1 MFRVGGLREY
11 RLTTLP
17 PEGSHVPHHAVAP
30 VRSMSAPDMRLVL
43 TNRPQNVAL
52 VRQALS
58 GLAGAVGL
66 EEALLA
72 DVKTA
77 VSEACNNV
85 VLHAYPEGVGP
96 LEVYACPDGST
107 LEIVV
112 RDVGEGI
119 QPRTP
124 EPEAGMSG
132 VGLSLIQA
140 LTERVE
146 FVGGVGEGTEVRMAF
161 RADVPLRTEH
171 VESGNG
177 NGGLPEGETVVSV
190 TQSLAGPVLGSVI
203 AVLAARAGFSIER
216 LSDAQLITDAIAA
229 HAAGAFVGQRINT
242 AIESSD
248 RQLDLRLGPLV
259 AGGGNALVTASAIGG
274 LEPVLER
281 LTDEVVVEPADDG
294 EQLRLT
300 IVDRR

>member
-1 MFRVGGLREY
+1 
-11 RLTTLP
+11 
-17 PEGSHVPHHAVAP
+17 
-30 VRSMSAPDMRLVL
+30 MSAPDMRLLL

-52 VRQALS
+52 VRQAIG

-66 EEALLA
+66 EDSLLA

-85 VLHAYPEGVGP
+85 VLHAYPDGEGA
-96 LEVYACPDGST
+96 LEVYACPDGT
-107 LEIVV
+107 RLEVVV
-112 RDVGEGI
+112 RDQGEGI
-119 QPRTP
+119 QPSTP
-124 EPEAGMSG
+124 EPEATMHG

-146 FVGGVGEGTEVRMAF
+146 FIGGVGEGTEVRMAF
-161 RADVPLRTEH
+161 RADVSLRTEH
-171 VESGNG
+171 VENENG
-177 NGGLPEGETVVSV
+177 QALPEGETVVSV

-229 HAAGAFVGQRINT
+229 HAAGPFAGHRVSA
-242 AIESSD
+242 AIEAGD
-248 RQLDLRLGPLV
+248 RRLDLHLGPLV
-259 AGGGNALVTASAIGG
+259 AGGGNALVTASAVGG

-281 LTDEVVVEPADDG
+281 LTDELLVEPVDGG

-300 IVDRR
+300 ILDRR

>member
-1 MFRVGGLREY
+1 
-11 RLTTLP
+11 
-17 PEGSHVPHHAVAP
+17 
-30 VRSMSAPDMRLVL
+30 MSAPDMRLVL

-52 VRQALS
+52 VRQGLS
-58 GLAGAVGL
+58 GLAGAIGL

-85 VLHAYPEGVGP
+85 VLHAYPDGVGP
-96 LEVYACPDGST
+96 LEVYVSPDGSM

-119 QPRTP
+119 QPHTP
-124 EPEAGMSG
+124 QPEAGMSG

-161 RADVPLRTEH
+161 SADAPLRTEH
-171 VESGNG
+171 VENGNG
-177 NGGLPEGETVVSV
+177 NDGGLPEGETVVSV

-229 HAAGAFVGQRINT
+229 HAAGAFVGQRVNT
-242 AIESSD
+242 AIEASD
-248 RQLDLRLGPLV
+248 RRLDLRLGPLV

-281 LTDEVVVEPADDG
+281 LTDEVVVEPAEEG

>member
-1 MFRVGGLREY
+1 VWAAGPAGYPVGL
-11 RLTTLP
+11 
-17 PEGSHVPHHAVAP
+17 
-30 VRSMSAPDMRLVL
+30 MSAPDMRLLL

-52 VRQALS
+52 VRQAIS

-66 EEALLA
+66 EESLLA

-85 VLHAYPEGVGP
+85 VLHAYPDGDGP
-96 LEVYACPDGST
+96 LEVYACPDGTT

-112 RDVGEGI
+112 RDQGEGI
-119 QPRTP
+119 QPRQP
-124 EPEAGMSG
+124 EPEAAMHG

-146 FVGGVGEGTEVRMAF
+146 FVGGLGEGTEVRMAF
-161 RADVPLRTEH
+161 RADEPLRTEH
-171 VESGNG
+171 VENG
-177 NGGLPEGETVVSV
+177 DAGSLPPGETVVSV
-190 TQSLAGPVLGSVI
+190 TQSLAGPVMGSVI

-229 HAAGAFVGQRINT
+229 HAAGAFAGHRINA
-242 AIESSD
+242 AIETGE
-248 RQLDLRLGPLV
+248 RRLEVHLGPLV
-259 AGGGNALVTASAIGG
+259 EGGANALVTASAIGG

-281 LTDEVVVEPADDG
+281 LSDELVVAPADGD
-294 EQLRLT
+294 ELLQLT
-300 IVDRR
+300 ILDGR